1 MNTKLE
7 QYKIFN
13 EAATTLS
20 FSIAARNL
28 FISQSAVSQ
37 TIQSLEKELQTQ
49 LFIRLSKGVTLT
61 KEGLMLYKKINHA
74 LNLITTAEN
83 QISNL
88 LNLKDGE
95 LYISSGDTISEYY
108 LTPYIIKFNQLYP
121 NVKIK
126 VINRTSNETI
136 ELLKSN
142 QIDLGFVNMPI
153 ENSSLKISECFSIH
167 DILVSNT
174 KSDQIFDYHDIT
186 SMPLILLENSA
197 NTRNYLDHLFSSHGI
212 LLNPKIQLGSHSL
225 LLEYVSQG
233 LGVAF
238 VSKEFSS
245 RYLEHN
251 LVYEL
256 KLKKPL
262 PARSIGYAY
271 RKRKV
276 LSQAT
281 IKFIEILNDG
291 KSFNELN

>member
-7 QYKIFN
+7 QYKVFN

-37 TIQSLEKELQTQ
+37 TISSLEKELQTQ

-61 KEGLMLYKKINHA
+61 KEGTLLYKKINHA

-95 LYISSGDTISEYY
+95 LYISAGDTISEIY

-126 VINRTSNETI
+126 VINRTSTETV

-142 QIDLGFVNMPI
+142 QIDLGFINMPI
-153 ENSSLKISECFSIH
+153 ENESLKIKECYKID
-167 DILVSNT
+167 DIFISKT
-174 KSDQIFDYHDIT
+174 KSDYVYDYKDIA
-186 SMPLILLENSA
+186 SMPLILLENSS
-197 NTRNYLDHLFSSHGI
+197 NTRNYIDNIFSKNGI
-212 LLNPKIQLGSHSL
+212 LLNPIIELGSHNL
-225 LLEYVSQG
+225 LLEYVYQG
-233 LGVAF
+233 LGIAV
-238 VSKEFSS
+238 VSKQFSS
-245 RYLEHN
+245 RYLEN
-251 LVYEL
+251 NMVYEL
-256 KLKKPL
+256 KLKHPL
-262 PARSIGYAY
+262 PQRSIGYAY

-291 KSFNELN
+291 KSFNDL